1 VAATLAQSLIF
12 SNVAIRR
19 RSGLAIARSGAGK
32 TPPVVDRDEPALRN
46 KERIIMLSVNNNP
59 GALVALQ
66 NLTMTASQLQ
76 QTQNEVSTGLAV
88 SSPEDN
94 GAIWAIAQN
103 ERGSSD
109 ALDSVIQS
117 LQRGQSTIQVATQAG
132 TSISNLL
139 NQLKGL
145 ALSAS
150 DTSLD
155 STSRSALNTQ
165 FKSILSQITQIVN
178 NSNFNG
184 VNMIES
190 GGTTIYALAT
200 ASGGQITVAAENLSL
215 GSTAMGGVSANAS
228 IGTVTVATNMITT
241 VNAAISAVN
250 SALGDLGNGATA
262 LQNQLTFVQNLQ
274 DTLDTGIGNLVN
286 ANLGKESAQLTA
298 LQTKQQLGIQALSIA
313 NQSSSVLL
321 SLFR

>member
-1 VAATLAQSLIF
+1 
-12 SNVAIRR
+12 
-19 RSGLAIARSGAGK
+19 
-32 TPPVVDRDEPALRN
+32 
-46 KERIIMLSVNNNP
+46 MLSVNTNP
-59 GALVALQ
+59 GALIALQ
-66 NLTMTASQLQ
+66 NLTATSAALQ

-88 SSPEDN
+88 SSPQDN

-103 ERGSSD
+103 ERGTSD
-109 ALDSVIQS
+109 SLDSVIQS
-117 LQRGQSTIQVATQAG
+117 LQRGQSTIQVATSAG

-139 NQLKGL
+139 NQLKST

-155 STSRSALNTQ
+155 VTSLAAYNTQ
-165 FKSILSQITQIVN
+165 FKSILTQITQIVN

-184 VNMIES
+184 VNMIDS
-190 GGTTIYALAT
+190 AGTTIFALAD
-200 ASGGQITVAAENLSL
+200 ANGGQITVAAQDLSL
-215 GSTAMGGVSANAS
+215 GGTNMVGLTATSS
-228 IGTVTVATNMITT
+228 IGTTALASAMVATLNTTITT
-241 VNAAISAVN
+241 VN